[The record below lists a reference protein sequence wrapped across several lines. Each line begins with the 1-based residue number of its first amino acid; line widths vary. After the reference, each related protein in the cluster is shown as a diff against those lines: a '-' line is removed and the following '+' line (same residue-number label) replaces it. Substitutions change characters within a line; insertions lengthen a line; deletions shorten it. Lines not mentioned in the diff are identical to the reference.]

1 MSDKGAF
8 CCDYLASR
16 LAEKDAHIGYSGL
29 FREFYLEHPDTKSV
43 ITLI

>member
-1 MSDKGAF
+1 MSYKEEF

-16 LAEKDAHIGYSGL
+16 LAEKDAHIGYSSL

-43 ITLI
+43 ITII